1 MKGIQIIWAS
11 TSKTGYKM
19 MNCMRLKKCVWV
31 WLGVCMGKH
40 TAICFTNPVSTL
52 IGLQKTVV
60 STWRAG
66 WRAVT
71 HRSLYDALLT
81 WFQYGAA
88 NRRFTP
94 EMGRNA
100 IPLAME
106 FRSEETGPGR
116 DSV

>member
-1 MKGIQIIWAS
+1 MFEIEK
-11 TSKTGYKM
+11 
-19 MNCMRLKKCVWV
+19 
-31 WLGVCMGKH
+31 VCMGLVVCTYGQTYSNSH
-40 TAICFTNPVSTL
+40 TVCFRNPVSTL

-60 STWRAG
+60 LTWRAG

-106 FRSEETGPGR
+106 FRNEETVPGR